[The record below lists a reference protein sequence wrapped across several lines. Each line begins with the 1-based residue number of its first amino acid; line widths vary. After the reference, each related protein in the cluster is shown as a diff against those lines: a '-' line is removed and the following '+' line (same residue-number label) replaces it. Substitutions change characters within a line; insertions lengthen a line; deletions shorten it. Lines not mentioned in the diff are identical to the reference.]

1 MKKTNIVRLIGAGI
15 IASIVFLIIEF
26 FFEGAIKLIFN
37 FSEIDMAKQ
46 YFPNII
52 VGGTGYQIVNFLYL
66 ACTCT
71 VTIWL
76 YVSLTPKFGDGL
88 KTALIASLFVI
99 IIIVLFMINHVNMGI
114 FSSKAASIS
123 LVFGLV
129 EFPIS
134 IIGGATV
141 YRTK

>member
-1 MKKTNIVRLIGAGI
+1 MKKTNIVRLIAAGI
-15 IASIVFLIIEF
+15 IASIIFLIIEF
-26 FFEGAIKLIFN
+26 LFEGIIKLIFN
-37 FSEIDMAKQ
+37 FSEIDMAKH

-52 VGGTGYQIVNFLYL
+52 VSGTLYQIVNFLYL

-76 YVSLTPKFGDGL
+76 YLSLSPKFGDGL

-99 IIIVLFMINHVNMGI
+99 TIIVLFMINHVNIGI
-114 FSSKAASIS
+114 FPLKASLIS